1 MLGMNLLERD
11 FTGELMFQATRSS
24 GPGGQNV
31 NKVSSK
37 VELRFNIKNS
47 VLLSED
53 EKMILA
59 EKLGNKINKADELVL
74 VAQID
79 RSQLKNK
86 EIVIDKFYTLLWK
99 ALAPLKKRYKTRP
112 TRSSVEKR
120 LDSKRVQSS
129 IKSFRKGP
137 ELE

>member
-1 MLGMNLLERD
+1 MNLLERD